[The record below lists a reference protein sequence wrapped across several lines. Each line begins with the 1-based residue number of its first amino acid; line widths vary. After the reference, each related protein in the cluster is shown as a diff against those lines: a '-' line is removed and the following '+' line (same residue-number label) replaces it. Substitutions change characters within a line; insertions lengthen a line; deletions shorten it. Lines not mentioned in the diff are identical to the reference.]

1 VAIFNRYFL
10 VRIQFADF
18 FAQLKTA
25 PPDLYMQ
32 KAVKFDK

>member
-1 VAIFNRYFL
+1 VVISNRYFL
-10 VRIQFADF
+10 VRIQLADF
-18 FAQLKTA
+18 FAQLKTT